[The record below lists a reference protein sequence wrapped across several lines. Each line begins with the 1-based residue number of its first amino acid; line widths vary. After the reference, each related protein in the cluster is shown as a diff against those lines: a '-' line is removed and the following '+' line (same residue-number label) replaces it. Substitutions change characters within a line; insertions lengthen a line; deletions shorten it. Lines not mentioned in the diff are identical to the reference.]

1 MKRAFQSR
9 TGRIFLF
16 THIAAALLAAGAAL
30 SFAKAGGGS
39 PLGWA
44 LAVGAAGLAMFGA
57 GLLGRVL
64 AALESLVERV
74 QNLEEAAVGG
84 AYELT
89 AVEETARLFGAIER
103 LKEEQRLRVE
113 QLAHERATL
122 AAVLQSL
129 ADPVIAVDRSLRV
142 VFVNPP
148 ARDIFSL
155 DGGAGDGERERG
167 ALHALEVV
175 KDHECVGLL
184 QQALEERRPVSGT
197 LHLGA
202 PPAPARTFRALVSP
216 IQASDQTIAG
226 AVCVLHDQTELL
238 RLERVRSD
246 FVANVSHELRTPLT
260 AVHGFIETLQSG
272 SYRDP
277 KRLERYLEIM
287 HTETTRLI
295 AIINDL
301 LHLSR
306 LEGPAGA
313 LTHEAL
319 DLGRLARDV
328 VELVR
333 QRSEEKGLR
342 LAVQAS
348 DRLPPVMG
356 DGAAI
361 RQALLNLVD
370 NAVKYTESGGAVTVT
385 VEPSEAGV
393 KVTVSDTGVGIPKE
407 ALDRVFERF
416 YRVDKARS
424 RKEGGTGLGLSI
436 VKHTIERH
444 KGRLGISSTVGRGT
458 SIWFW
463 LPGEGGQRAAATGR
477 E

>member
-1 MKRAFQSR
+1 MNGLWRSR
-9 TGRIFLF
+9 TGRIVVFMYV
-16 THIAAALLAAGAAL
+16 AAALV
-30 SFAKAGGGS
+30 
-39 PLGWA
+39 
-44 LAVGAAGLAMFGA
+44 AVGAVSLFFRMGSSSPVAWLAALGA
-57 GLLGRVL
+57 AAAFLLGARLLGRVL
-64 AALESLVERV
+64 AAVEGLAERVER
-74 QNLEEAAVGG
+74 LEEQGAVDVDR
-84 AYELT
+84 LT

-103 LKEEQRLRVE
+103 LREKHEERLQ

-129 ADPVIAVDRSLRV
+129 ADPVIAVDRSLEV
-142 VFVNPP
+142 VFANPAARAVFAVKEEPGQAP
-148 ARDIFSL
+148 A
-155 DGGAGDGERERG
+155 GARR
-167 ALHALEVV
+167 HALEVI

-184 QQALEERRPVSGT
+184 QRAIAARRSLSGR
-197 LHLGA
+197 LRLGA
-202 PPAPARTFRALVSP
+202 PPASPRTFHVRVSP
-216 IQASDQTIAG
+216 IKAPDESVAG

-260 AVHGFIETLQSG
+260 AVHGFIETLQQG

-277 KRLERYLEIM
+277 ERAKRYLEIM

-301 LHLSR
+301 LQLSR
-306 LEGPAGA
+306 LEGPADVLA
-313 LTHEAL
+313 REPL
-319 DLGRLARDV
+319 DLGELAREV

-333 QRSEEKGLR
+333 QRADEKGLV
-342 LAVQAS
+342 LSVDVAGGTPTV
-348 DRLPPVMG
+348 LG
-356 DGAAI
+356 DGAAL

-370 NAVKYTESGGAVTVT
+370 NAVKYTERGGAVKVT
-385 VEPSEAGV
+385 VAPEEGGV
-393 KVTVSDTGVGIPKE
+393 KVTVADTGIGIPRD

-424 RKEGGTGLGLSI
+424 RKEGGTGLGLAI

-444 KGRLGISSTVGRGT
+444 YGQVGIASALGQGTTV
-458 SIWFW
+458 WFW
-463 LPGEGGQRAAATGR
+463 LPGQEDGGLPILGG